1 MAPEPRRLGATQQP
15 VLTMSLRCDSR
26 HRTSPKRSRTWVTPT
41 PGSRPGTTAT
51 PRRAGTAPD
60 TTPTPS
66 RSRPR
71 RQRLSTRS
79 TTPTCRLPQPDGR
92 PSAPLDGS
100 ASDDVAV
107 ASIDTP
113 AERTAPAPSP
123 YLTSEELRWAQDT
136 ISAISG
142 AFTAKVVGQS
152 RLHET
157 LLIALMT
164 GGHVLLE
171 SVPGLAKTTAAQ
183 TMAQAVGG
191 SFHRI
196 QCTPDLLPSDIVG
209 TQVYNQVSGTFETQ
223 LGPVHANVV
232 LLDEINRSS
241 AKTQSAML
249 EAMQER
255 QTSIGDKS
263 YPLPD
268 PFLVLATQ
276 NPIEQ
281 EGTYPLPEAQMDR
294 FTLKDVLDY
303 PSPAEEAEVLRRID
317 SGIFVGVSGPVVSIP
332 DVKRLQALAAR
343 VYVDPAIVNYIV
355 GIGYV
360 TRHPRD
366 YIETRLASYV
376 DYGASPRASIAF
388 MAAARARA
396 LVDGRNH
403 VVPDDVKA
411 LTHRVLRHRV
421 SLGFEAAADD
431 VPVEQVIDA
440 MVSGI
445 RTP

>member
-1 MAPEPRRLGATQQP
+1 MEQEHSGADRASALTGPPRPAAPPEVGGGAAASSSSASPATNGRPP
-15 VLTMSLRCDSR
+15 V
-26 HRTSPKRSRTWVTPT
+26 
-41 PGSRPGTTAT
+41 A
-51 PRRAGTAPD
+51 ATAP
-60 TTPTPS
+60 PT
-66 RSRPR
+66 
-71 RQRLSTRS
+71 
-79 TTPTCRLPQPDGR
+79 
-92 PSAPLDGS
+92 
-100 ASDDVAV
+100 AV
-107 ASIDTP
+107 RHLEP
-113 AERTAPAPSP
+113 AE
-123 YLTSEELRWAQDT
+123 LEWAGAAIRE
-136 ISAISG
+136 ISA
-142 AFTAKVVGQS
+142 AFSSRVVGQA
-152 RLHET
+152 RLQET
-157 LLIALMT
+157 LLVALLT

-183 TMAQAVGG
+183 TIAQAVGG
-191 SFHRI
+191 TFHRI

-209 TQVYNQVSGTFETQ
+209 TQVYNQQAGTFQTQ
-223 LGPVHANVV
+223 LGPVHANFV

-255 QTSIGDKS
+255 QTSIGDRS

-294 FTLKDVLDY
+294 FMLKDVLDY

-317 SGIFVGVSGPVVSIP
+317 SGIFTHASQAVV
-332 DVKRLQALAAR
+332 DVAEVKRLQGLVGR
-343 VYVDPAIVNYIV
+343 VYIDP
-355 GIGYV
+355 
-360 TRHPRD
+360 
-366 YIETRLASYV
+366 ELASYV
-376 DYGASPRASIAF
+376 QFGASPRASIAF
-388 MAAARARA
+388 TSAARARA
-396 LVDGRNH
+396 LIDCRNH

-431 VPVEQVIDA
+431 VPVEHVIDA
-440 MVSGI
+440 MVGGI